1 MAANVAD
8 GKEVDTSRH
17 IDQGNHLES
26 NPSNGQP
33 PLKDTAEDPQDIT
46 TGSICDSNDIPSL
59 DNNKQPYIIKYF
71 DHPVLSSVEDKVG
84 ESFNIIEDSNMT
96 EEHEDGEEPELPQH
110 ILEHASGIYNTM
122 KEIEKLIAYEKVMDE
137 GEEKTQCSNLPSLDA
152 ISHASLIGHCLAA
165 YVSTLSESHI
175 KTISTKI
182 LSDCQTMLTCL
193 FKFPGASAYYHKEE
207 FDGLAKACKLA
218 LHQKYP
224 KYSTEGFEALYSRPP
239 VIYFS
244 AAAPPN
250 LGQSLCMQLGLPI
263 SCISTVPCNTIS
275 GAKMDVT
282 IFEKLIKDDIA
293 AAKTP
298 VLLVSYAGT
307 PVTGHVDDLVKLWQI
322 CNNNGIW
329 CHIEGNGL
337 AFLTLSA
344 DPLSEQRPLLA
355 DSITVNLGKWLG
367 ISSLQ
372 LITLYKCEDS
382 TMAYMA
388 GMNSFNSASKLSCLP
403 LWICLQ
409 SMGYDGIIKRIESSY
424 HLCHLMLEKLR
435 NLPNI
440 KIINTEPMPDGDKEE
455 DDNKDMQ
462 HLMDFNYNPV
472 TLLFKYSVMESDTEK
487 ELTPYVIKSSE
498 ESSEQEKELAYYD
511 ALNTWLADLLSR
523 ENPQLA
529 ITAAFVNKSVCI
541 RFSPIETAQVSGT
554 SEESVEDFI
563 LSLQAQTVILDATV
577 SQRKQFRNIVANCE
591 NLMLIEMEGYAGLG
605 AIRYIPASWSEKL
618 AELPENGKN
627 DINTLNIELVHKLK
641 STDSAFSLGQCADN
655 IACVKFGLITADT
668 EIEELISLVDTIGK
682 QLEES
687 SKFLET
693 MSERILKGI
702 EEANKDLQRENHE
715 RIVQEGLLRQV
726 PLVGS
731 LLNWWSPPQK
741 DALKGRT
748 FDLSSGRILSTETT
762 YKYHIQIQEDE
773 DSVPKSPSL
782 LSSDATD
789 KPVQLHVTAAQHAD
803 DSTADGGTTM
813 QDGGGSDVGISG
825 GSSGEAGVSGDG
837 DGGAGEKDRQPA
849 IVNENVE
856 KVSPPSATL
865 NTEAAAEEEKPSEA
879 SSVPNSPPSPSSV
892 AEERTTVNNNAASE
906 QISMKEEPAS
916 TESSEISLK

>member
-1 MAANVAD
+1 MAANVAE
-8 GKEVDTSRH
+8 GKEVESSRH
-17 IDQGNHLES
+17 IDQSNHSVSDSFSGQLSPEEH
-26 NPSNGQP
+26 PEDTQETTATNG
-33 PLKDTAEDPQDIT
+33 
-46 TGSICDSNDIPSL
+46 DSNDKASD
-59 DNNKQPYIIKYF
+59 DNNKQPYIIKILNGKKLLVNNTIVQVIKYF
-71 DHPVLSSVEDKVG
+71 DHPVLSTVEDKVG

-96 EEHEDGEEPELPQH
+96 EEHDDVEESELPQH

-137 GEEKTQCSNLPSLDA
+137 GEEKTQSSNLPTLDA

-175 KTISTKI
+175 KTISSKI
-182 LSDCQTMLTCL
+182 LSDCQFMLTRL
-193 FKFPGASAYYHKEE
+193 FKFPDASAYYHKEE
-207 FDGLAKACKLA
+207 YDGLVKACKLA

-244 AAAPPN
+244 AAAPAS

-263 SCISTVPCNTIS
+263 SCISTVPCNSVS
-275 GAKMDVT
+275 GANSKMDVT

-298 VLLVSYAGT
+298 VLLVAYAGT
-307 PVTGHVDDLVKLWQI
+307 PLTGQVDELIKLWQI

-329 CHIEGNGL
+329 CHVDGNCL
-337 AFLTLSA
+337 AFLTLTA
-344 DPLSEQRPLLA
+344 DPLTEQRPILA

-367 ISSLQ
+367 ILSLQ
-372 LITLYKCEDS
+372 LITLYKCEDT

-388 GMNSFNSASKLSCLP
+388 GMNSFNVVSKLSCLP

-409 SMGYDGIIKRIESSY
+409 SMGYDGIIKRIESSF
-424 HLCHLMLEKLR
+424 HLCHLMLKKLR

-440 KIINTEPMPDGDKEE
+440 KIVNIEKKQDDEEKE
-455 DDNKDMQ
+455 DDENKDMQ
-462 HLMDFNYNPV
+462 HMMDINSNPV
-472 TLLFKYSVMESDTEK
+472 TLLFKYSVIESDAEK
-487 ELTPYVIKSSE
+487 EITPYVIKSSE
-498 ESSEQEKELAYYD
+498 ESCEQEKELAYYD

-529 ITAAFVNKSVCI
+529 ITAAIVDKGVCI

-554 SEESVEDFI
+554 TEEAVEDFI
-563 LSLQAQTVILDATV
+563 LSLQTQTAILDATV
-577 SQRKQFRNIVANCE
+577 SQRKQFQNIVANCE

-668 EIEELISLVDTIGK
+668 EIDELVSLVETVGK

-702 EEANKDLQRENHE
+702 EEASKDLQRENHE
-715 RIVQEGLLRQV
+715 RIIQEGLLRQV

-731 LLNWWSPPQK
+731 LLNWWSPPPK
-741 DALKGRT
+741 EVLKGRT
-748 FDLSSGRILSTETT
+748 FDLSSGRIISTETT
-762 YKYHIQIQEDE
+762 YKYHMQIQEDS
-773 DSVPKSPSL
+773 DNAKNASSLPSP
-782 LSSDATD
+782 DANEMA
-789 KPVQLHVTAAQHAD
+789 VQLHVTTQHV
-803 DSTADGGTTM
+803 DSTHDTTLEDGASDKHEQSVSDDKDDDAAASKATEEESGNSVQNIPSPGAETT
-813 QDGGGSDVGISG
+813 S
-825 GSSGEAGVSGDG
+825 E
-837 DGGAGEKDRQPA
+837 ENP
-849 IVNENVE
+849 IVN
-856 KVSPPSATL
+856 T
-865 NTEAAAEEEKPSEA
+865 
-879 SSVPNSPPSPSSV
+879 
-892 AEERTTVNNNAASE
+892 ASE
-906 QISMKEEPAS
+906 QITTTEGELAT
-916 TESSEISLK
+916 TESSELTQK